1 MRKII
6 LVVAVMLVFASG
18 AFAQAP
24 AKPFDVFLG
33 GGVGFPS
40 SPSMFSDGWKMGFHG
55 LGGLDINLPM
65 LKITGKAEY
74 HTFPFDWGDAD
85 GSGLA
90 LRALMIGAD
99 VKYAFGVP
107 AAPAKPFVMGGLGM
121 ANVTFSD
128 LESGAMTVSFEDE
141 TKLYFEIGGGV
152 EFNKFFG
159 MIRYVNIATSGES
172 TAFIPISVGIKF

>member
-1 MRKII
+1 MKKTLLI
-6 LVVAVMLVFASG
+6 VAVMLVFACG

-24 AKPFDVFLG
+24 AKPIDIFLG
-33 GGVGFPS
+33 GGIGFPS

-55 LGGLDINLPM
+55 LGGIDFNLPM
-65 LKITGKAEY
+65 LKVTGKAEY
-74 HTFPFDWGDAD
+74 HTFPFDWGSSD
-85 GSGLA
+85 GSGFA
-90 LRALMIGAD
+90 LNALMIGAD

-128 LESGAMTVSFEDE
+128 ATSGDVTITFDSE

-152 EFNKFFG
+152 EFNKFFA
-159 MIRYVNIATSGES
+159 MIRYVNISTSGEA
-172 TAFIPISVGIKF
+172 TAFIPISVGVKF